1 MRRMSFAMADKFRD
15 IVARV
20 GAGFREQRK
29 IEARRALQRY
39 HHLLAQPDETLPLN
53 EIIPLSKQEDIS
65 GHAHGSD
72 ARERAA
78 GEPAHERA

>member
-1 MRRMSFAMADKFRD
+1 MPRTSLAMADKFHD

-20 GAGFREQRK
+20 GAVFREQRK

-39 HHLLAQPDETLPLN
+39 HHLLAQPGETLPLN
-53 EIIPLSKQEDIS
+53 EITPLSKQEDIS
-65 GHAHGSD
+65 GNAHGSD

-78 GEPAHERA
+78 DEPACERA